1 MKKNYFFMAF
11 GYTTAMLIMLMST
24 NAFAQNKYALDFD
37 GSTESLYMNDNNNKL
52 DVTTDWTFECWINVD
67 GQTGF
72 DDFMFRDGVFNFSLR
87 DKNATGAGDFGIYF
101 RDRASSIE
109 IGTEANENLSLNI
122 WYHVAAT
129 YDGTTARLY
138 VDGTEVDN
146 DGGAWNLAT
155 STNNLN
161 IAARYVSG
169 SGYSNYFDGQI
180 DEVRISDIARATSA
194 MQLSTHEE
202 EYSSDENTVILMHF
216 NDQAN
221 TPTYIAGSGYA
232 GTVTPHN
239 ISSDDYLFG
248 EVSNASLLQPN
259 FQSKATGDWDANATW
274 EYRYGSVGGW
284 TDATSTP
291 LFRETADIT
300 ILNGHTI
307 TVTVAVEI
315 DQTTISSGGQVTIST
330 GNTLTIND
338 GTGTDLTIDGTLKK
352 EGTGAISYDVTA
364 AMAFNSGGKFEL
376 AGTNKYIPVATW
388 DDNSTCEITG
398 AIGGD
403 MTSTYHTNQ
412 TFGHFTWN
420 CTGQTSNV
428 FFSGALTSIDGDFT
442 IVSTNSYELRLT
454 GTTGDDPT
462 VSVGDV
468 DIQSGT
474 LNLTSGD
481 NNCYFVC
488 NGSYS
493 QSAGTT
499 IKADG
504 SGTGYLR
511 FGPLSGGGYNGDFTN
526 AGTFTP
532 EDIQVNSSYSLTLAS
547 NMDIG
552 TAPFTVYGTF
562 TVPSSYTFTIPSGG
576 LATLYGDMT
585 VDGTLTNSEGNAG
598 LVIKS
603 NVNGTGSLIE
613 NDGASATVERYIVQY
628 SDDDHGWHLL
638 GSPVGT
644 FAIDGSDFDPGDD
657 PSGNDLYRWE
667 ESTAYWMNYKNGD
680 PTQIVPGTGYLTAW
694 ETTDTK
700 DFTGALNN
708 SDVAISGLTYTSAN
722 DYTGAHLLGN
732 PFPSAIK
739 WNDGNWA
746 LNNISATAK
755 VWNETSASYSDIATN
770 GIIPSANGFMV
781 EATAAA
787 ASLTIPKAARVHN
800 DQAWYKNTDHYIL
813 LIARDLENNTAQE
826 TNIRINEQATNTYD
840 PLFDSHFFT
849 GFAPSFYSQIEG
861 HALSTNTFPE
871 LSEELEIPLG
881 FVKNDAS
888 QFTIEL
894 DLEKLMPET
903 EVFLTDQKTGSVQ
916 DMVSNPVYQFTSFE
930 GDEVSRFILKFTEA
944 NSISNTGNNDKF
956 IVYTANGMVYINS
969 QLNLDGE
976 IKLVDLAGRTLSTT
990 KLIDGSGS
998 LNTNGKHGFFIVS
1011 VVSDLGVVNKKVFVK

>member
-1 MKKNYFFMAF
+1 MTHNKLNTVLIKKFIIMKKNYFIKTIGVFAVTLF
-11 GYTTAMLIMLMST
+11 MLMST
-24 NAFAQNKYALDFD
+24 NVIAQNKYALDFE
-37 GSTESLYMNDNNNKL
+37 STEYVYLNDQDDHL
-52 DVTTDWTFECWINVD
+52 DVTTAWTFECWINVD
-67 GQTGF
+67 AVSGY
-72 DDFMFRDGVFNFSLR
+72 DDFMYRPYIFSFQVN
-87 DKNATGAGDFGIYF
+87 DQNTPAGDFDIDFYN
-101 RDRASSIE
+101 RNNSAQLK
-109 IGTEANENLSLNI
+109 TTTENLVINT

-129 YDGTTARLY
+129 FDGSTAKLY
-138 VDGTEVDN
+138 VNGTLVNSDN
-146 DGGAWNLAT
+146 TAANWLLI
-155 STNNLN
+155 TNNNDLF
-161 IAARYVSG
+161 IGARVS
-169 SGYSNYFDGQI
+169 NNQFDGQI
-180 DEVRISDIARATSA
+180 DEVRLSNIARATTA

-202 EYSSDENTVILMHF
+202 EYISDANTVFLMHYD
-216 NDQAN
+216 NLAN
-221 TPTYIAGSGYA
+221 PPDYVSGVSYSGA
-232 GTVTPHN
+232 SGDYN
-239 ISSDDYLFG
+239 ISSADYLYG
-248 EVSNASLLQPN
+248 EVASAKLLRPEYR
-259 FQSKATGDWDANATW
+259 SKATGNWNVAGSW
-274 EYRYGSVGGW
+274 EYDNTGYPNWVSAAL
-284 TDATSTP
+284 TPSFYDDA
-291 LFRETADIT
+291 IT

-307 TVTVAVEI
+307 TVSADVEI
-315 DQTTISSGGQVTIST
+315 DQTTIASGGQVTVSN

-442 IVSTNSYELRLT
+442 IVSTNSHELRLT
-454 GTTGDDPT
+454 GTTGGDPT

-511 FGPLSGGGYNGDFTN
+511 
-526 AGTFTP
+526 P